1 MDKEPWA
8 LRLSEGITHKNPVR
22 LNPDK
27 AMAPVLNKLT
37 GKNLLSIGRIFEYY
51 YISINY
57 LGNLGAWLSLPL
69 ILGLIV
75 LGEIYLNRRVSEH
88 NLSVTRKE

>member
-37 GKNLLSIGRIFEYY
+37 GKNLLSIGRI
-51 YISINY
+51 IQ
-57 LGNLGAWLSLPL
+57 
-69 ILGLIV
+69 
-75 LGEIYLNRRVSEH
+75 IYQFIF
-88 NLSVTRKE
+88 